1 MPKIC
6 YFVKV
11 LIFIIHSKTY
21 NCEQID
27 HERSTILRMSFY
39 TCHFEKMCL
48 CVTSKNFHV
57 NVIKSLSMSTC
68 HMVSIYSMY
77 YLKIIV
83 EIMKKMDYKY
93 CLLYVHCIFRVIK
106 TAIYISKSEL
116 TCYKMSQLSVQII
129 SCYIIAFYCSKN

>member
-21 NCEQID
+21 YCEQID

-93 CLLYVHCIFRVIK
+93 CLLYVHCIDC
-106 TAIYISKSEL
+106 YISKSEL

>member
-21 NCEQID
+21 YCEQID

-57 NVIKSLSMSTC
+57 NVINSLSMSTC
-68 HMVSIYSMY
+68 HMVSIYSMFKNNCRNY
-77 YLKIIV
+77 EENGLQI
-83 EIMKKMDYKY
+83 
-93 CLLYVHCIFRVIK
+93 LF
-106 TAIYISKSEL
+106 AICALHFQSH
-116 TCYKMSQLSVQII
+116 
-129 SCYIIAFYCSKN
+129 

>member
-21 NCEQID
+21 YCEQID

-77 YLKIIV
+77 YLKNNCRNYEENGLQI
-83 EIMKKMDYKY
+83 
-93 CLLYVHCIFRVIK
+93 LF
-106 TAIYISKSEL
+106 AICALHFQSH
-116 TCYKMSQLSVQII
+116 
-129 SCYIIAFYCSKN
+129 

>member
-21 NCEQID
+21 YCEQID
-27 HERSTILRMSFY
+27 HEQSTILRMSFY

-48 CVTSKNFHV
+48 CVTSKNLHV

-106 TAIYISKSEL
+106 TAIYPK
-116 TCYKMSQLSVQII
+116 V
-129 SCYIIAFYCSKN
+129 N

>member
-1 MPKIC
+1 MKC
-6 YFVKV
+6 QWN
-11 LIFIIHSKTY
+11 LISYHFLPSKNMNAPSANMYLSRRHSPVA
-21 NCEQID
+21 EDWLID

-106 TAIYISKSEL
+106 TAIYPKVNWL
-116 TCYKMSQLSVQII
+116 VKRCRKYLYK
-129 SCYIIAFYCSKN
+129 